1 MRSACPAT
9 GSAEVSPKLAVLAG
23 RGPLPA
29 AVIRAAR
36 DSGREVFV
44 LAFEGETDP
53 AVVEGVPHRWV
64 SLGAVGRTL
73 RTLHDVGAEEV
84 CLIGPVRRP
93 SLTALKLDLRGMQLL
108 ARLGVKGAGDD
119 RLFKVIVDE
128 LESEGFRVVGADEV
142 VDALVAP
149 EGVIGRRAPDER
161 AWRDVELG
169 VEIAS
174 RLGELDIGQAVVV
187 QQGLVLGVEAVEGT
201 DRLLARCGELRR
213 DGAGGVLV
221 KLKKPDQERRAD
233 LPTIGPATVNAAA
246 AAGLSGIAVQAGHC
260 LIVDRPATVGA
271 ADDGGL
277 FLIGVNGPG

>member
-1 MRSACPAT
+1 
-9 GSAEVSPKLAVLAG
+9 VSPKLAVLAG

-29 AVIRAAR
+29 AVIQAAR

-53 AVVEGVPHRWV
+53 GVVEGVPHRWV
-64 SLGAVGRTL
+64 SLGAVGRTV

-84 CLIGPVRRP
+84 CLIGPVQRP

-149 EGVIGRRAPDER
+149 EGVIGRRAPDAR

-213 DGAGGVLV
+213 DGPGGVLV

-233 LPTIGPATVNAAA
+233 LPTIGPATVKGAA

-260 LIVDRPATVGA
+260 LIVDRPATVAA
-271 ADDGGL
+271 ADDSGL
-277 FLIGVNGPG
+277 FLLGVNGPG

>member
-1 MRSACPAT
+1 MSA
-9 GSAEVSPKLAVLAG
+9 KLAVLAG

-29 AVIRAAR
+29 AVIQAAR
-36 DSGREVFV
+36 ATGREVFV

-53 AVVEGVPHRWV
+53 GVVEGVPHRWV

-73 RTLHDVGAEEV
+73 RTLHEVGAEEV

-93 SLTALKLDLRGMQLL
+93 SLSTLKLDLRGMQLL

-128 LESEGFRVVGADEV
+128 LEGEGFRVVGADQV

-149 EGVIGRRAPDER
+149 AGVIGGRAPDAR
-161 AWRDVELG
+161 AARDVEIG
-169 VEIAS
+169 VEIAV

-213 DGAGGVLV
+213 EGPGGVLV
-221 KLKKPDQERRAD
+221 KLKKPAQERRAD
-233 LPTIGPATVNAAA
+233 LPTIGPDTVAAAA
-246 AAGLSGIAVQAGHC
+246 AAGLEGIAVQAGHC
-260 LIVDRPATVGA
+260 LIVERPATIAA
-271 ADDGGL
+271 ADDARL
-277 FLIGVNGPG
+277 FLVGVDGPG